1 MKHYFL
7 KAVAIASIFSA
18 TVPLYAQDQRDKKD
32 KDEKEFQN
40 IIITRKDALDEK
52 MIIEVQGDKVIIN
65 GKDAKEYKD
74 VTVRTQK
81 LKDNSL
87 FLRGAQG
94 NSWNFNWDEN
104 NHYSFFSEDSTRA
117 MLGIGTSENEKGAEV
132 NSVNKE
138 SAAEKAGLR
147 KGDIITKIGD
157 HKVIKGEDVTKAI
170 KTHKPGDKV
179 AVHII
184 RNGKEQTLTAE
195 LDKWKGIKINKLEA
209 TFPMAPMPPMPPF
222 ASGMFNSTGRPKL
235 GLSIQD
241 TDNGKGVMVL
251 NADDEGNAAKAGVK
265 EKDIITHV
273 DDKAVNS
280 TDEIT
285 KIIRESRDKSS
296 IRLQVLRNGK
306 AQNIEVKIP
315 RKLKT
320 SEI

>member
-1 MKHYFL
+1 M
-7 KAVAIASIFSA
+7 
-18 TVPLYAQDQRDKKD
+18 
-32 KDEKEFQN
+32 QN
-40 IIITRKDALDEK
+40 IIVTRKGNINEK
-52 MIIEVQGDKVIIN
+52 LIIEVQGDKVTVN
-65 GKDAKEYKD
+65 GKDAKENKD
-74 VTVRTQK
+74 VIVRTQQF
-81 LKDNSL
+81 KDNSL
-87 FLRGAQG
+87 LLLGTQG
-94 NSWNFNWDEN
+94 NTWNFNWDEN
-104 NHYSFFSEDSTRA
+104 EHFSFFSEDSTRA
-117 MLGIGTSENEKGAEV
+117 MLGVSTTEDEKGAEV
-132 NSVNKE
+132 TSVNKE

-147 KGDIITKIGD
+147 KGDIITKISD
-157 HKVIKGEDVTKAI
+157 HKIVKAEDVTKAI

-195 LDKWKGIKINKLEA
+195 LDKWKGLKINKLEA
-209 TFPMAPMPPMPPF
+209 TFPMAPMRPMPPF
-222 ASGMFNSTGRPKL
+222 ASGMINSTGRPKL

-273 DDKAVNS
+273 DGKAINS

-306 AQNIEVKIP
+306 TQNIEVKIP
-315 RKLKT
+315 RILKT